1 MWDFN
6 ISLWEKK
13 YKYQD
18 ESSPEDTFKR
28 IANVL
33 ATSSQ
38 EKEEFFKLLSEGRFL
53 PGGRILAYAG
63 TGLPCGTW
71 MNCYTMGDPEDSMES
86 ILNSLSE
93 SAMTMKAGG
102 GIGLNF
108 SKLRP
113 KGSLVKKTNSKSSG
127 PVSFMEM
134 WNSMS
139 RTISG
144 VNDRKGAMIAV
155 LNVTHPD
162 ILEFIKAKENNS
174 SSNPVLEKF
183 NLSVGI
189 TDEFM
194 NAVIEDKDWVCQFQL
209 QDGQIIE
216 KQYKAKEIMDE
227 IVSSAWA
234 KAEPGVV
241 FLDTVNKVYNLFY
254 TEEKITATNPCV
266 TGDTRILTSKG
277 YVPIKETVGK
287 KVEIWNGY
295 EWSEVVPFSTG
306 INDILNVEFSNGITL
321 KCTPYHKFILSD
333 GSKKEAKDLQIGD
346 KLKKYKMP
354 KIAED
359 KEYSNRNTG
368 SSIYVTKITK
378 GKPEETFC
386 FTEPKNHTG
395 TFEGIVTG
403 QCGEIPMPPYGAC
416 NLGSINLVAHI
427 KNPFSMVADF
437 DYESLLST
445 IKSAVKFLD
454 KVVDSTPY
462 PTEQHRYNAVNSRR
476 IGLGFFGLGSALAML
491 GIRYGSPEAVKKTEE
506 IMKFI
511 RDNAYRASIELAQ
524 EKGAFPLYKE
534 EFLDSLFI
542 RRLPEDIQADIAKY
556 GIRNSQLLAIAPT
569 GSISQFAGN
578 VSSGIEPIFSL
589 EYRRLNYGQEI
600 LVEDYAWSMYKKMH
614 PEATTKEIPDFFVTA
629 HDISWKE
636 HIDMQ
641 SICQQY
647 IDGAISKTIN
657 LPKEITKEELKDVF
671 IYAWD
676 KGLKGCTIYREGS
689 IDGEVLKKDK
699 DSKKTTFGSRA
710 RPYKLESLTYKI
722 KVPEQKHAFYLT
734 FSHTNENKPIELFI
748 NTNDP
753 TVQEWV
759 RALGRLVS
767 AVFRNVEDPTFLIDE
782 FRQIYAPTGFW
793 SGMRR
798 KYIPSLVAEF
808 GEIMEDY
815 FTDIGILDPKVPV
828 ELYEEHTH
836 GYCKI
841 CGQYGLVYE
850 EGCVKCLNCGYNKCG

>member
-1 MWDFN
+1 MWNFN
-6 ISLWEKK
+6 LPLWERK
-13 YKYQD
+13 YKNGE
-18 ESSPEDTFKR
+18 ESSPEDTFR
-28 IANVL
+28 RVANAV
-33 ATSSQ
+33 ATSS
-38 EKEEFFKLLSEGRFL
+38 EEREDFFKLMAEGRFL

-86 ILNSLSE
+86 IMQALSE
-93 SAMTMKAGG
+93 SAMTMRAGG
-102 GIGLNF
+102 GIGVNF

-113 KGSLVKKTNSKSSG
+113 KGSPVKRTNSKSSG

-155 LNVTHPD
+155 LNVDHPD
-162 ILEFIKAKENNS
+162 IIDFIKAKENNS
-174 SSNPVLEKF
+174 SNNPVFEKF

-189 TDEFM
+189 TDKFM
-194 NAVIEDKDWVCQFQL
+194 NAVIEDKDWVCQFPL

-227 IVSSAWA
+227 IVSFAWA

-241 FLDTVNKVYNLFY
+241 FLDTVNRFYNLSY
-254 TEEKITATNPCV
+254 TGEKITATNP
-266 TGDTRILTSKG
+266 
-277 YVPIKETVGK
+277 
-287 KVEIWNGY
+287 
-295 EWSEVVPFSTG
+295 
-306 INDILNVEFSNGITL
+306 
-321 KCTPYHKFILSD
+321 
-333 GSKKEAKDLQIGD
+333 
-346 KLKKYKMP
+346 
-354 KIAED
+354 
-359 KEYSNRNTG
+359 
-368 SSIYVTKITK
+368 
-378 GKPEETFC
+378 
-386 FTEPKNHTG
+386 
-395 TFEGIVTG
+395 
-403 QCGEIPMPPYGAC
+403 CGEIPMPPYGAC
-416 NLGSINLVAHI
+416 NLGSINLVAHV
-427 KNPFSMVADF
+427 KNPFKEDADF
-437 DYESLLST
+437 DYDLLLST

-454 KVVDSTPY
+454 NVIDLTPY
-462 PTEQHRYNAVNSRR
+462 PTEEHKRNAISSRR

-491 GIRYGSPEAVKKTEE
+491 GIKYGSKEAIQKLDEL
-506 IMKFI
+506 MKFF
-511 RDNAYRASIELAQ
+511 RDNAYKTSVDIAK
-524 EKGAFPLYKE
+524 EKGAFPLFSDK
-534 EFLDSLFI
+534 FLESRFI
-542 RRLPEDIQADIAKY
+542 KNLPEDIQESIAQY

-589 EYRRLNYGQEI
+589 EYKRLNYGQEI
-600 LVEDYAWSMYKKMH
+600 LVEDYAWSIYKKMY
-614 PEATTKEIPDFFVTA
+614 PEATLKEIPEFFVTA
-629 HDISWKE
+629 HELSWKE
-636 HIDMQ
+636 HIDTQ
-641 SICQQY
+641 AICQSY

-657 LPKEITKEELKDVF
+657 LPKDITKEELKDVF
-671 IYAWD
+671 LYAWR

-699 DSKKTTFGSRA
+699 DSKKATPGLRQ
-710 RPYKLESLTYKI
+710 RPYKLESLTYKV
-722 KVPEQKHAFYLT
+722 KVPDQKHAFYLT
-734 FSHTNENKPIELFI
+734 FSHSKDTNKNKPIELFI

-828 ELYEEHTH
+828 EAYEEHTY